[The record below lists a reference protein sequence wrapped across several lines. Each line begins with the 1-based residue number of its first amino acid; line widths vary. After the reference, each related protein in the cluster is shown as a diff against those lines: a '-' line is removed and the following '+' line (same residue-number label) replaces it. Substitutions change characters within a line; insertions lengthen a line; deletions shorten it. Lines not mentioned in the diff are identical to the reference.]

1 MKKLLTALKYFFLA
15 LGLLFLEQLPT
26 AFIAADQPFWQSA
39 LIILALLIVAAL
51 TVFVAKRV
59 GLLNHLKDLK
69 TWKAWKTILVGF
81 VVLTIVKYIGGV
93 VLLLEN
99 GIGANTENQAALE
112 QLGMSPLLLIV
123 LTAIAAP
130 IVEETVMRGLILGR
144 VFNNSYLGVILSSLL
159 FGLLHIPTNIGSW
172 IIYGGMG
179 LVLAVVYHKT
189 QKLEYTIAIHFINNA
204 LGVLLML
211 LLTYVAY

>member
-39 LIILALLIVAAL
+39 LIILALLIVEAL

-59 GLLNHLKDLK
+59 GLLNHLKDIER
-69 TWKAWKTILVGF
+69 WKAWKTILVGF

-211 LLTYVAY
+211 LL

>member
-1 MKKLLTALKYFFLA
+1 MKKFLTALKYFFLA
-15 LGLLFLEQLPT
+15 LGLFFLEQLPT

-39 LIILALLIVAAL
+39 LIILNLLIVVAL

-112 QLGMSPLLLIV
+112 QLGMSPLLLVV

-144 VFNNSYLGVILSSLL
+144 TFNNSYFGVIISSLL
-159 FGLLHIPTNIGSW
+159 FGLLHMPTNIGSW
-172 IIYGGMG
+172 VIYGGMG

-204 LGVLLML
+204 LGVLFMIL
-211 LLTYVAY
+211 

>member
-39 LIILALLIVAAL
+39 LIILALSIVAAL

-211 LLTYVAY
+211 LL

>member
-1 MKKLLTALKYFFLA
+1 M
-15 LGLLFLEQLPT
+15 
-26 AFIAADQPFWQSA
+26 
-39 LIILALLIVAAL
+39 
-51 TVFVAKRV
+51 

-211 LLTYVAY
+211 LL

>member
-1 MKKLLTALKYFFLA
+1 MKKFLTALKYFFLA

-26 AFIAADQPFWQSA
+26 AFITANQPFWQSV
-39 LIILALLIVAAL
+39 LITLALLLVAVF
-51 TVFVAKRV
+51 TVYVAKRV
-59 GLLNHLKDLK
+59 GLLNHLEELK
-69 TWKAWKTILVGF
+69 TWQAWKTVLIGYVAILVVEYVGRI
-81 VVLTIVKYIGGV
+81 VL
-93 VLLLEN
+93 VLEEGLD
-99 GIGANTENQAALE
+99 ANTVNQSTLE
-112 QLGMSPLLLIV
+112 QLGMSPLLLVALTVIV
-123 LTAIAAP
+123 AP

-159 FGLLHIPTNIGSW
+159 FGLLHMPTDIGSW

-179 LVLAVVYHKT
+179 LVLAVIYHKT

-211 LLTYVAY
+211 L

>member
-1 MKKLLTALKYFFLA
+1 MKKILTVLKYFFLA

-39 LIILALLIVAAL
+39 VISLSLLVIAVF

-59 GLLNHLKDLK
+59 GLLSHLEDLK
-69 TWKAWKTILVGF
+69 TWEAWKTVLIGYVAILVVEYVGRI
-81 VVLTIVKYIGGV
+81 VL
-93 VLLLEN
+93 VLEEGLD
-99 GIGANTENQAALE
+99 ANTVNQSTLE
-112 QLGMSPLLLIV
+112 QLGISPLLLVALTVIV
-123 LTAIAAP
+123 AP

-159 FGLLHIPTNIGSW
+159 FGLLHMPTDIGSW

-179 LVLAVVYHKT
+179 LVLAIVYHKT

-211 LLTYVAY
+211 LL

>member
-1 MKKLLTALKYFFLA
+1 M
-15 LGLLFLEQLPT
+15 EQLPT

-39 LIILALLIVAAL
+39 LIILNLLIVVAL

-112 QLGMSPLLLIV
+112 QLGMSPLLLVV

-159 FGLLHIPTNIGSW
+159 FGLLHMPTDIGSW

-189 QKLEYTIAIHFINNA
+189 QKLEYIIAIHFINNA
-204 LGVLLML
+204 LGVLFML
-211 LLTYVAY
+211 L

>member
-211 LLTYVAY
+211 LL

>member
-1 MKKLLTALKYFFLA
+1 MKKFLTALKYFFLA

-39 LIILALLIVAAL
+39 VISLSLLVIAVF

-59 GLLNHLKDLK
+59 GLLSHLEDLK
-69 TWKAWKTILVGF
+69 TWEAWKTVLIGYVAILVVEYVGRI
-81 VVLTIVKYIGGV
+81 VL
-93 VLLLEN
+93 VLEEGLD
-99 GIGANTENQAALE
+99 ANTVNQSTLE
-112 QLGMSPLLLIV
+112 QLGMSPLLLVALTVIV
-123 LTAIAAP
+123 AP

-159 FGLLHIPTNIGSW
+159 FGLLHMPTDIGSW

-179 LVLAVVYHKT
+179 LVLAIVYHKT

-211 LLTYVAY
+211 L

>member
-1 MKKLLTALKYFFLA
+1 MKKFLTALKYFFLA

-26 AFIAADQPFWQSA
+26 AFIAAAQPFWQSA

-59 GLLNHLKDLK
+59 GLLNYLEELK
-69 TWKAWKTILVGF
+69 TWQAWKTVLIGL
-81 VVLTIVKYIGGV
+81 VVLTVVKYIGGII
-93 VLLLEN
+93 LLLEN

-112 QLGMSPLLLIV
+112 QLGMSPLLLVV

-144 VFNNSYLGVILSSLL
+144 TFNNSYFGVIISSLL
-159 FGLLHIPTNIGSW
+159 FGLLHMPTNIGSW
-172 IIYGGMG
+172 VIYGGMG

-204 LGVLLML
+204 LGVLFMIL
-211 LLTYVAY
+211 

>member
-1 MKKLLTALKYFFLA
+1 MKKFLTALKYFFLA

-59 GLLNHLKDLK
+59 GLLNYLEELK
-69 TWKAWKTILVGF
+69 TWQAWKTVLIGL
-81 VVLTIVKYIGGV
+81 VVLTVVKYIGGII
-93 VLLLEN
+93 LLLEN

-112 QLGMSPLLLIV
+112 QLGMSPLLLVV

-144 VFNNSYLGVILSSLL
+144 TFNNSYFGVIISSLL
-159 FGLLHIPTNIGSW
+159 FGLLHMPTNIGSW
-172 IIYGGMG
+172 VIYGGMG

-204 LGVLLML
+204 LGVLFMIL
-211 LLTYVAY
+211 

>member
-81 VVLTIVKYIGGV
+81 VVLTIIKYIGGV

-211 LLTYVAY
+211 LL

>member
-112 QLGMSPLLLIV
+112 QLGMSPLLLVV

-144 VFNNSYLGVILSSLL
+144 LFNNSYLGVILSSLL

-179 LVLAVVYHKT
+179 LVLAVVYHKI

-204 LGVLLML
+204 LGVLFMIL
-211 LLTYVAY
+211 

>member
-1 MKKLLTALKYFFLA
+1 MKKFLTALKYFFLA
-15 LGLLFLEQLPT
+15 LGLILLEQLPT
-26 AFIAADQPFWQSA
+26 AFITANQPFWQSA
-39 LIILALLIVAAL
+39 VISLSLLVIAVF

-59 GLLNHLKDLK
+59 GLLSHLEDLK
-69 TWKAWKTILVGF
+69 TWEAWKTVLIGYVAILVVEYVGRI
-81 VVLTIVKYIGGV
+81 VL
-93 VLLLEN
+93 VLEEGLD
-99 GIGANTENQAALE
+99 ANTVNQSTLE
-112 QLGMSPLLLIV
+112 QLGMSPLLLVALTVIV
-123 LTAIAAP
+123 AP

-159 FGLLHIPTNIGSW
+159 FGLLHMPTDIGSW

-179 LVLAVVYHKT
+179 LVLAIVYHKT

-211 LLTYVAY
+211 L

>member
-93 VLLLEN
+93 VLPLEN

-211 LLTYVAY
+211 LL

>member
-112 QLGMSPLLLIV
+112 QLGMSPLLLVV

-211 LLTYVAY
+211 LL

>member
-1 MKKLLTALKYFFLA
+1 M
-15 LGLLFLEQLPT
+15 LFLEQLPT

-211 LLTYVAY
+211 LL

>member
-1 MKKLLTALKYFFLA
+1 MV
-15 LGLLFLEQLPT
+15 
-26 AFIAADQPFWQSA
+26 
-39 LIILALLIVAAL
+39 VAVF
-51 TVFVAKRV
+51 TVYVAKRV
-59 GLLNHLKDLK
+59 ELLSHLEELK

-112 QLGMSPLLLIV
+112 QLGMSPLLLVV

-144 VFNNSYLGVILSSLL
+144 LFNNSYLGVILSSLL

-204 LGVLLML
+204 LGVLFMIL
-211 LLTYVAY
+211 

>member
-59 GLLNHLKDLK
+59 GLLNYLKDLK

-112 QLGMSPLLLIV
+112 QLGMSPLLLVV

-144 VFNNSYLGVILSSLL
+144 LFNNSYLGVILSSLL

-211 LLTYVAY
+211 LL

>member
-1 MKKLLTALKYFFLA
+1 MKKILTALKYFFLA

-39 LIILALLIVAAL
+39 VISLSLLVVAVF

-59 GLLNHLKDLK
+59 GLLSHLEDLK
-69 TWKAWKTILVGF
+69 TWEAWKTVLIGYVAILVVEYVGRI
-81 VVLTIVKYIGGV
+81 VL
-93 VLLLEN
+93 VLEEGLD
-99 GIGANTENQAALE
+99 ANTVNQSTLE
-112 QLGMSPLLLIV
+112 QLGMSPLLLVALTVIV
-123 LTAIAAP
+123 AP

-159 FGLLHIPTNIGSW
+159 FGLLHMPTDIGSW

-179 LVLAVVYHKT
+179 LVLAIVYHKT

-211 LLTYVAY
+211 LL

>member
-1 MKKLLTALKYFFLA
+1 MKKLLTALKYLFLA

-211 LLTYVAY
+211 LL

>member
-26 AFIAADQPFWQSA
+26 AFIAADQPFWQVA
-39 LIILALLIVAAL
+39 LIILALLVVVVF
-51 TVFVAKRV
+51 TVYVAKRV
-59 GLLNHLKDLK
+59 GLLNHLEELK
-69 TWKAWKTILVGF
+69 TWQAWKTVLIGF
-81 VVLTIVKYIGGV
+81 VVLTVVKFIGGII
-93 VLLLEN
+93 LLLEN
-99 GIGANTENQAALE
+99 GLGANTENQAALE
-112 QLGMSPLLLIV
+112 QLGMSPLLLVV

-144 VFNNSYLGVILSSLL
+144 TFNNSYFGVIISSLL
-159 FGLLHIPTNIGSW
+159 FGLLHMPTNIGSW
-172 IIYGGMG
+172 VIYGGMG

-204 LGVLLML
+204 LGVLFML
-211 LLTYVAY
+211 L

>member
-204 LGVLLML
+204 LGVLFMIL
-211 LLTYVAY
+211 

>member
-1 MKKLLTALKYFFLA
+1 MKKFLTALKYFFLA

-39 LIILALLIVAAL
+39 LIVLALLIVAAL

-211 LLTYVAY
+211 LL

>member
-1 MKKLLTALKYFFLA
+1 MKKFLTALKYFFLA

-39 LIILALLIVAAL
+39 VISLSLLVIAVF

-59 GLLNHLKDLK
+59 GLLSHLEDLK
-69 TWKAWKTILVGF
+69 TWEAWKTVLIGYVAILVVEYLGRI
-81 VVLTIVKYIGGV
+81 VL
-93 VLLLEN
+93 VLEEGLD
-99 GIGANTENQAALE
+99 ANTVNQSTLE
-112 QLGMSPLLLIV
+112 QLGMSPLLLVALTVIV
-123 LTAIAAP
+123 AP

-159 FGLLHIPTNIGSW
+159 FGLLHMPTDIGSW

-179 LVLAVVYHKT
+179 LVLAIVYHKT

-211 LLTYVAY
+211 L

>member
-1 MKKLLTALKYFFLA
+1 MKKFLTALKYFFLA

-26 AFIAADQPFWQSA
+26 AFIAADQPFWQSV
-39 LIILALLIVAAL
+39 LITLALLVVAVF
-51 TVFVAKRV
+51 TVYVAKRV
-59 GLLNHLKDLK
+59 GLLNHLEELK
-69 TWKAWKTILVGF
+69 TWQAWKTVLIGYVAILVVEYVGRI
-81 VVLTIVKYIGGV
+81 VL
-93 VLLLEN
+93 VLEEGLD
-99 GIGANTENQAALE
+99 ANTVNQSTLE
-112 QLGMSPLLLIV
+112 QLGMSPLLLVALTVIV
-123 LTAIAAP
+123 AP

-159 FGLLHIPTNIGSW
+159 FGLLHMPTDIGSW

-179 LVLAVVYHKT
+179 LVLAIVYHKT

-211 LLTYVAY
+211 L

>member
-1 MKKLLTALKYFFLA
+1 
-15 LGLLFLEQLPT
+15 
-26 AFIAADQPFWQSA
+26 
-39 LIILALLIVAAL
+39 
-51 TVFVAKRV
+51 
-59 GLLNHLKDLK
+59 
-69 TWKAWKTILVGF
+69 
-81 VVLTIVKYIGGV
+81 
-93 VLLLEN
+93 
-99 GIGANTENQAALE
+99 
-112 QLGMSPLLLIV
+112 MSPLLLVV

-144 VFNNSYLGVILSSLL
+144 LFNNSYLGVILSSLL

-204 LGVLLML
+204 LGVLFMIL
-211 LLTYVAY
+211 

>member
-1 MKKLLTALKYFFLA
+1 MKKFLTALKYFFLA

-59 GLLNHLKDLK
+59 GLLNYLEELK
-69 TWKAWKTILVGF
+69 TWQAWKTVLIGL
-81 VVLTIVKYIGGV
+81 VVLTVVKYIGGII
-93 VLLLEN
+93 LLLEN

-112 QLGMSPLLLIV
+112 QLGMSPLLLVV

-144 VFNNSYLGVILSSLL
+144 TFNNSYFGVIISSLL
-159 FGLLHIPTNIGSW
+159 FGLLHMPTNIGSW
-172 IIYGGMG
+172 VIYGGMG

-204 LGVLLML
+204 LGVLFML
-211 LLTYVAY
+211 L

>member
-204 LGVLLML
+204 LGVLRML
-211 LLTYVAY
+211 LL

>member
-1 MKKLLTALKYFFLA
+1 MKKFLTALKYFFLA
-15 LGLLFLEQLPT
+15 LGLFFLEQLPT

-39 LIILALLIVAAL
+39 LIILALLIVVAL

-112 QLGMSPLLLIV
+112 QLGMSPLLLVV

-144 VFNNSYLGVILSSLL
+144 TFNNSYFGVIISSLL
-159 FGLLHIPTNIGSW
+159 FGLLHMPTNIGSW
-172 IIYGGMG
+172 VIYGGMG

-189 QKLEYTIAIHFINNA
+189 QKLEYIIAIHFINNA
-204 LGVLLML
+204 LGVLFML
-211 LLTYVAY
+211 L